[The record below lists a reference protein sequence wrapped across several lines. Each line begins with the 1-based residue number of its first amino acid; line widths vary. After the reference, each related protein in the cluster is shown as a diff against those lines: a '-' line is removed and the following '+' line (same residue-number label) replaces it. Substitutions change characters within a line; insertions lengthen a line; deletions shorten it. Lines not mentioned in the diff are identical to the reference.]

1 MNFDAKEIKRL
12 SNGRWRD
19 ILSSLAH
26 VPEHSLRNINQPC
39 PNCAGNDRFRFDD
52 LSGDG
57 TWYCNQCGGNHGNG
71 GGGDGF
77 MLLMRMNGWTFNEAV
92 NNTALWLNAPD
103 DNYENLPRYKT
114 PIIKK
119 EQEEPDQFE
128 QITPV
133 PESYIDMISHP
144 EFKIWNPKKVNPDNT
159 FGRFSTMRPV
169 HTAVIRNTK
178 SEIQGFVIRIETEN
192 KKIPFQAI
200 LGVNK
205 NTGEQMLV
213 MHRMQSPRSLYGVEK
228 TVESKKVIILLGEKK
243 TDIVQKLFTIPC
255 VSIVGGDGSV
265 VSMDWTPLYGKDIL
279 ILPDNDESGWNAAQR
294 ISVLLA
300 SNCPNIKI
308 VRPPFEKEK
317 GWDFA
322 DAISEGWTGE
332 DIKNYIKACQELPGE
347 KFKKDSVVEYSEVYE
362 IGQNDNQDFI
372 ENENSISGLDSIFR
386 DYIRFLGYD
395 HETNYYYC
403 FERKQIISLS
413 SSAHTKSNLIL
424 LAPEINWL
432 TAFPAEDSK
441 GNAARNKWS
450 LDNALDWLNRKSVEQ
465 GHYDS
470 KRIRK
475 SGCWWDCDKV
485 VMHLG
490 SHLLVNGSKVDLQDF
505 GTQFIYEARPSI
517 GYKKTD
523 FLTNEEALF
532 IESTAKKI
540 RWKNPQSSFLSLGW
554 IVLAPI
560 CGLLEWRPH
569 IWITGGTGT
578 GKSTIVSE
586 FIKPLL
592 GGMSITPNGSSTEAG
607 IRQSLSGD
615 ALPVIIDEAEGN
627 DASGRDKIQKLLELA
642 RASSCDSSSV
652 ITRGSASGESMD
664 FVIKSMFAFSAIQEG
679 IKLAADRN
687 RIVTMEL
694 KTWSHKDGGVDLK
707 QKSWHELENCLH
719 SITPDLGMRLITRTI
734 SMLPII
740 QENILVFKTVLATKL
755 GSQRLGDTYGTLMAG
770 WYTLISDD
778 SISENQAIAVCDQIQ
793 WDNFTEESQGVEEA
807 DECLSNIMQTQIKYD
822 ISGKSQNSTIGELIE
837 RMISTND
844 PYHKFSMADED
855 ARQALGRHGIRV
867 DHDFI
872 LVANK
877 SVNLEKALKESIFA
891 VNWHRYLSR
900 IEGAEKRNTINFG
913 GGLRSRCI
921 AVPLKGISLDVS
933 RFNKEEDFYE

>member
-12 SNGRWRD
+12 ANGRWRD

-26 VPEHSLRNINQPC
+26 VPDHSLRNVNQPC
-39 PNCAGNDRFRFDD
+39 PNCAGNDRFRFDNKN
-52 LSGDG
+52 GDG
-57 TWYCNQCGGNHGNG
+57 TWYCNQCGGNNGRG

-77 MLLMRMNGWTFNEAV
+77 MLLMRMNGWSFNESV
-92 NNTALWLNAPD
+92 NNTATWLNAPD
-103 DNYENLPRYKT
+103 GNYENLPRYKT
-114 PIIKK
+114 PIREKQ
-119 EQEEPDQFE
+119 EEEPDEFE

-133 PESYIDMISHP
+133 PEELIEFVSQD
-144 EFKIWNPKKVNPDNT
+144 EFKIWNPKKHNPDGS
-159 FGRFSTMRPV
+159 FGRFSNMRPKHV
-169 HTAVIRNTK
+169 AIVRNTK
-178 SEIQGFVIRIETEN
+178 KEIQGFVIRIETDT

-200 LGVNK
+200 LGLNK
-205 NTGEQMLV
+205 STGEQMLV
-213 MHRMQSPRSLYGVEK
+213 MHKMTSPRSLYGVEK

-243 TDIVQKLFTIPC
+243 TDIVQKCFTIPC
-255 VSIVGGDGSV
+255 VSIIGGDGSV
-265 VSMDWTPLYGKDIL
+265 VSMDWAPLHGKDIL

-300 SNCPNIKI
+300 DFCHNIKI
-308 VRPPFEKEK
+308 VRPPFEKAK

-322 DAISEGWTGE
+322 DAIEEGWTKE
-332 DIKNYIKACQELPGE
+332 DLKNYIVACQELPGE
-347 KFKKDSVVEYSEVYE
+347 PFVQDKEIESSEVYE
-362 IGQNDNQDFI
+362 IGQDEKSDFI
-372 ENENSISGLDSIFR
+372 EEKNDSGIFSIFK
-386 DYIRFLGYD
+386 DYIRFLGYN
-395 HETNYYYC
+395 HEVNYYYSY
-403 FERKQIISLS
+403 ERKQIISLS

-424 LAPEINWL
+424 LAPEINWI

-441 GNAARNKWS
+441 GNVSRNKWS
-450 LDNALDWLNRKSVEQ
+450 LDSALDWLNRLSVEH
-465 GHYDS
+465 GHYDP
-470 KRIRK
+470 KNIRK
-475 SGCWWDCDKV
+475 SGCWWDTDKV

-490 SHLLVNGSKVDLQDF
+490 SHLLVNGAKVELQDF
-505 GTQFIYEARPSI
+505 GTQFIYEARPAI

-523 FLTNEEALF
+523 LLTKEEALF

-540 RWKNPQSSFLSLGW
+540 RWKNAHSAYLSLGW

-560 CGLLEWRPH
+560 CGLLSWRPH

-578 GKSTIVSE
+578 GKSTIVSD

-627 DASGRDKIQKLLELA
+627 DANGRDKIQKLLELA

-664 FVIKSMFAFSAIQEG
+664 FVVKSMFAFSAIQEG

-694 KTWSHKDGGVDLK
+694 KAWSYQDGSMDLK
-707 QKSWHELENCLH
+707 QKSWHDLENCLALIND
-719 SITPDLGMRLITRTI
+719 SLGMKLITRSI

-740 QENILVFKTVLATKL
+740 QENIEIFKSVLATKL
-755 GSQRLGDTYGTLMAG
+755 GSQRLGDTYGALMAG
-770 WYTLISDD
+770 WYSLISDD
-778 SISENQAIAVCDQIQ
+778 SIGENQAIAVCDQIA
-793 WDNFTEESQGVEEA
+793 WDNFTEESLGVEES
-807 DECLSNIMQTQIKYD
+807 DECMSAIMQTQIRYD
-822 ISGKSQNSTIGELIE
+822 IAGKGQTSTIGELVE
-837 RMISTND
+837 RMIATFD
-844 PYHKFSMADED
+844 PFHKFSTADED

-867 DHDFI
+867 DKDFI

-877 SVNLEKALKESIFA
+877 SVNLEKVLKDSIFG

-900 IEGAEKRNTINFG
+900 IDKAEKRNTINFG
-913 GGLRSRCI
+913 GGLRSRCV
-921 AVPLKGISLDVS
+921 AVPMDSVSFDVA
-933 RFNKEEDFYE
+933 RFTKEEDFY